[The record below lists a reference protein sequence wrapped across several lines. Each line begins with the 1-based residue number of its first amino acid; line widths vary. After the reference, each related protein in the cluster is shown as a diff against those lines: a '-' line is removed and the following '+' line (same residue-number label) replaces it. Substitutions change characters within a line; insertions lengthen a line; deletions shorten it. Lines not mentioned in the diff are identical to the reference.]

1 MVVFWDKS
9 KASFLQRLCACAN
22 SAQALLLPLLPSFLY
37 HDCVEFILSALFLGS
52 HDAVLLVRVLLLPH
66 TPPHPTGLLLQHN
79 TTAKEGVCLYSP
91 PPCRRRGYRGPGVVF
106 HLLLR
111 ERLPQ
116 TDTCFSSCCRPFFT
130 DNWTCRAALQMYYLS
145 CQISA
150 PYLRSFHSLLSPNTP

>member
-1 MVVFWDKS
+1 MGQKQSFIFT
-9 KASFLQRLCACAN
+9 ASLCLRELCPSASSSSAPFLSLPRLRGVYPIRLVSRLTRRGSSSAGVATSSYASASYWLAAPAQHHREGGRVPVLSASLPSTRLQRTC
-22 SAQALLLPLLPSFLY
+22 
-37 HDCVEFILSALFLGS
+37 
-52 HDAVLLVRVLLLPH
+52 
-66 TPPHPTGLLLQHN
+66 
-79 TTAKEGVCLYSP
+79 
-91 PPCRRRGYRGPGVVF
+91 GVVF